1 MRLSTS
7 SRQVALISSLALG
20 CSSSSSSSETHSSP
34 TESEELL
41 DDPSSL
47 TLSARLGS
55 SFVGVIAILGIS
67 FLV

>member
-1 MRLSTS
+1 
-7 SRQVALISSLALG
+7 LISSLALG
-20 CSSSSSSSETHSSP
+20 CSSSSSSFSSETHSSP

-55 SFVGVIAILGIS
+55 SLVGVMTILGLS